1 LEEIEMGEH
10 KIPKKKKN
18 NLWKL
23 VNIFNT
29 QFKNPLLK
37 NVDVSAEIT
46 DEGFCIQ
53 INERTVELDK
63 NFDMVGTCTE
73 IG

>member
-1 LEEIEMGEH
+1 MGEH
-10 KIPKKKKN
+10 KIPKKQKS

-23 VNIFNT
+23 VDIFNT
-29 QFKNPLLK
+29 QFKDPLLQ

-46 DEGFCIQ
+46 KDGFCIQ
-53 INERTVELDK
+53 INERAVELDK